1 MSFCTPLSLT
11 PFFNQKRNFI
21 LWISLSEDILHTDI
35 STKEREES
43 QDYVSILT
51 LFISK
56 SLTKII

>member
-1 MSFCTPLSLT
+1 MSFCTPLSL
-11 PFFNQKRNFI
+11 NQKRNFI
-21 LWISLSEDILHTDI
+21 LWISLSKDILHTDI
-35 STKEREES
+35 SSKEREES